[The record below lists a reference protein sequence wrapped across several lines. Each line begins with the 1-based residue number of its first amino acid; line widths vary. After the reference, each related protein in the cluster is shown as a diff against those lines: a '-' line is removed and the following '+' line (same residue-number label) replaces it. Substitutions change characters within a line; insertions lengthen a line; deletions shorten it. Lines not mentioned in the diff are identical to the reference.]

1 MIIHDV
7 QQGSDAW
14 KQLRLGKVTASR
26 MADLMAKTK
35 TGWGQ
40 SRANYLADLVTERLT
55 GQPTEGYTNA
65 AMAWGTE
72 QEPHA
77 RSLYSL
83 TYDVDVQT
91 IGIVQHKEISDFL
104 ASPDGLVCEGLI
116 EIKSPQSNTH
126 IEYLL
131 EQKVPQK
138 YVLQMQS
145 QMACTGRPWCDFV
158 SFDPRMP
165 SEMQLFVKRIERD
178 DKLIKEIEDLV
189 KTFITELD
197 ETVLRL
203 RQLYKPGAND
213 NGKFRTNLR
222 SAGIGTSPSSCEI
235 AISS

>member
-1 MIIHDV
+1 MIIHNV
-7 QQGSDAW
+7 QQGSDEW
-14 KQLRLGKVTASR
+14 RQLRCGKVTASR
-26 MADLMAKTK
+26 VADLMAKTK

-40 SRANYLADLVTERLT
+40 SRSNYLSDLVTERLT

-91 IGIVQHKEISDFL
+91 IGIVQHKEIADFL
-104 ASPDGLVCEGLI
+104 ASPDGLVGEGLL
-116 EIKSPQSNTH
+116 EIKAPQSNTH

-138 YVLQMQS
+138 YILQMQS

-178 DKLIKEIEDLV
+178 DKLISEIEDLV
-189 KTFITELD
+189 QVFITELD

-203 RQLYKPGAND
+203 RDLYKQGANQ
-213 NGKFRTNLR
+213 NGQSGLNTKHTKR
-222 SAGIGTSPSSCEI
+222 A
-235 AISS
+235 A